1 MKATAKKKTEKK
13 AVREVKK
20 LRTNTG
26 AKARNRSF
34 CCRCC
39 RGCRGG

>member
-1 MKATAKKKTEKK
+1 MKAAEKKSNVKK

-26 AKARNRSF
+26 EKARERHY

-39 RGCRGG
+39 RCCRCW